1 MDKSNNSNNNRMNQ
15 IKISKIIQAQMQ
27 VNSFNRIIL
36 KNKNKINSNLHVV
49 IDKHPS

>member
-27 VNSFNRIIL
+27 VNSFNRIML
-36 KNKNKINSNLHVV
+36 KNKNKINPNLDVV